1 MATGLPNV
9 SLQHWKLCSFYV
21 LKQNRFY
28 FNVRVLMN
36 LGIVTD
42 EKISM
47 QLTLICRFIS
57 WKWEIIDLFK
67 IQVSKTNFS
76 RFRPILHPQ
85 ILSHQTFL
93 NSTKYTK
100 IISFEPNRWNGSW
113 FLKTIFF
120 YLFFIKYES
129 RWKPFTAVTRLLSL
143 LQKHLSQGW
152 NRDVDLDHLKIIEVK
167 RTEGS

>member
-57 WKWEIIDLFK
+57 RKLEIIDLFK

-100 IISFEPNRWNGSW
+100 IISFEPSRWNGSW
-113 FLKTIFF
+113 FLKTNF
-120 YLFFIKYES
+120 YNSF
-129 RWKPFTAVTRLLSL
+129 LSNMNPDENHSL
-143 LQKHLSQGW
+143 RSHGYFHFGKKHLSQGW

>member
-57 WKWEIIDLFK
+57 WKFEIIYLFK

-100 IISFEPNRWNGSW
+100 IISFEPSRWNGSW
-113 FLKTIFF
+113 FLKTNF
-120 YLFFIKYES
+120 YNSFLSNMNPDENHSLRSQSTVTAKSMYRQKNLLHQ
-129 RWKPFTAVTRLLSL
+129 RWLRGLMDKASVS
-143 LQKHLSQGW
+143 G
-152 NRDVDLDHLKIIEVK
+152 
-167 RTEGS
+167 TEG